1 MCEHECNLTLY
12 QQGTE
17 KKTYNM
23 STTQKLTVG
32 WINVSKLYWVQ
43 SKNSHSVH
51 FSVTNSMR
59 KQQLKMSLII
69 DVKIKKYNKRGN
81 VENKNV
87 LHEGGVGHRK

>member
-43 SKNSHSVH
+43 SKNTHSVQ

-69 DVKIKKYNKRGN
+69 DVKIKK
-81 VENKNV
+81 
-87 LHEGGVGHRK
+87 LQ

>member
-1 MCEHECNLTLY
+1 
-12 QQGTE
+12 
-17 KKTYNM
+17 M

-32 WINVSKLYWVQ
+32 WIHVSNFIEYKARIPIQCTSVLLIVQ
-43 SKNSHSVH
+43 ENSE
-51 FSVTNSMR
+51 
-59 KQQLKMSLII
+59 LKMILII

>member
-32 WINVSKLYWVQ
+32 WIHVSNFIEYKARIPIQCTSVLLIVQ
-43 SKNSHSVH
+43 ENSE
-51 FSVTNSMR
+51 
-59 KQQLKMSLII
+59 LKMILII
-69 DVKIKKYNKRGN
+69 DVKLKNTIKGEMLRTKMYYMK
-81 VENKNV
+81 
-87 LHEGGVGHRK
+87 VG

>member
-43 SKNSHSVH
+43 SKNTHSVH
-51 FSVTNSMR
+51 FSVTNSTR
-59 KQQLKMSLII
+59 KQRTK
-69 DVKIKKYNKRGN
+69 DDFDYWC
-81 VENKNV
+81 ENKKNTIKGEM
-87 LHEGGVGHRK
+87 LRTKMYYMKVG